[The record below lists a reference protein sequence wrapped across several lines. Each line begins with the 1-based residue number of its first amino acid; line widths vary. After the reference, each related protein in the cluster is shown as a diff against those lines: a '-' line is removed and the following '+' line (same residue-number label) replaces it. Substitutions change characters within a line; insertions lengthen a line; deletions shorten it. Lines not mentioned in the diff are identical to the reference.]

1 MREQLKANKA
11 HGKVFVKGMRALISR
26 VTMADVTRLV
36 VVGLRGLEV
45 PIPEQATKITCTLN
59 NGIHFVTT
67 PEAPL
72 ARECSIDQEF
82 ELCVDSTLYVI
93 ID

>member
-1 MREQLKANKA
+1 MPSSSPVA
-11 HGKVFVKGMRALISR
+11 
-26 VTMADVTRLV
+26 TADATWLV
-36 VVGLRGLEV
+36 VVGLRSLEV
-45 PIPEQATKITCTLN
+45 PIPEQVTKITCTLN

-82 ELCVDSTLYVI
+82 ELCVNSTFHVLMN
-93 ID
+93 